1 MKTPF
6 DEEDLPQPLPLDDPD
21 LNRIVDRALLP
32 LAKTFS
38 KRKLE
43 AYRDETLRQMSVN
56 PRMIALVRSMKR
68 PKVTESGTEAI
79 NTPPAE
85 EPVRSS
91 GGGSKGQ
98 MK

>member
-6 DEEDLPQPLPLDDPD
+6 EEEDLPQPLPLDDPD
-21 LNRIVDRALLP
+21 LKRIVDRALLP
-32 LAKTFS
+32 IAKTFS

-43 AYRDETLRQMSVN
+43 AYRSETLRQMSVN

-68 PKVTESGTEAI
+68 SKVTESGTEAI
-79 NTPPAE
+79 NTPAE
-85 EPVRSS
+85 EPCRSS

-98 MK
+98 LK